1 MAPRLASLFLIL
13 GATACTPSPT
23 GTGGGTTAATTTPK
37 ATTAAGS
44 AAATGARLYNGS
56 CSACHQPGGQGMPN
70 VYPSLAGSPL
80 VLGDPAALARWI
92 VKGERPAS
100 MPAGRYAAMM
110 PQFEWLRDEDAAA
123 LLTYL
128 RSNFGNAAPAVD
140 AATVAA
146 ALGR

>member
-1 MAPRLASLFLIL
+1 MAPRLACLFLIL

-23 GTGGGTTAATTTPK
+23 GK
-37 ATTAAGS
+37 S
-44 AAATGARLYNGS
+44 AAAAAAAGAAGAAGGTGARLYNGS

-80 VLGDPAALARWI
+80 VLGDPAPLARWI

-110 PQFEWLRDEDAAA
+110 PAFEWLRDEDAAA

-128 RSNFGNAAPAVD
+128 RSNFGNAAPPVD
-140 AATVAA
+140 AAVVAT